1 MEIFELKNQLAKQV
15 TQIQKETN
23 ISLGDLSMEIFEDE
37 NKLIEVFDSFDL
49 IYRLEN
55 ELARRCPLDFKFR

>member
-15 TQIQKETN
+15 TQIQKETD
-23 ISLGDLSMEIFEDE
+23 ISLGDLSKEIFEDE